1 MAPGP
6 ITGRG
11 QPAPGRSVYTM
22 PPTGGHHA
30 TGANY
35 GQVQEGLAAPTAAY
49 TVPTPGHDGY
59 ADSPI
64 VAWSPT
70 LTGRADGTPDPR
82 RTGQTDGPAYRPTP
96 YNGPPED
103 WWAGAGP
110 GRETLNRH
118 HRQEYVNPEGFEETR
133 SLDPGKRAVPDIRR
147 TPPPETRLTQKL
159 SPHRWVY
166 TRPFD
171 QDLAHDQMKGNH
183 FSLADHRRTYPIM
196 GMEPAVQRR
205 NTYRQD
211 PAPWDTYL
219 TDYPPEDNV
228 YAGAGATHSGDLPE
242 SLNRNGRLM

>member
-6 ITGRG
+6 TTGRD

-22 PPTGGHHA
+22 PTGP
-30 TGANY
+30 ANY
-35 GQVQEGLAAPTAAY
+35 GQVQDGLPARTAAY
-49 TVPTPGHDGY
+49 TEPGPGHDGY
-59 ADSPI
+59 LDSP
-64 VAWSPT
+64 VGAWTAP
-70 LTGRADGTPDPR
+70 LTGRSDGTPDPR
-82 RTGQTDGPAYRPTP
+82 RTGVVVGPEYRPTP
-96 YNGPPED
+96 YTDNPAT

-118 HRQEYVNPEGFEETR
+118 HRLEYVNPEGFEETR
-133 SLDPGKRAVPDIRR
+133 SLDPGKRAEPDVRR
-147 TPPPETRLTQKL
+147 TPQPETRLTQKM

-171 QDLAHDQMKGNH
+171 QDVRHDLTGVH

-205 NTYRQD
+205 NTYRAD

-219 TDYPPEDNV
+219 TDYPPAED
-228 YAGAGATHSGDLPE
+228 YHAGAGATGPGDIPE